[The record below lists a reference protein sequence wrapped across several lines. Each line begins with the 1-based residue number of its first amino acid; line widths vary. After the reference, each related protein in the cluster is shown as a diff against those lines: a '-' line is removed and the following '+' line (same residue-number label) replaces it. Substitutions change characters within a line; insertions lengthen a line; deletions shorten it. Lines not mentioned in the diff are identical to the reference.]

1 MATTVNNTT
10 VNSKLSIIFDAG
22 VNPNSQNDGPAS
34 GTGNTESDVMID
46 NVTYHNVRSHTE
58 VPSEIHCLQWNASTN
73 TGWYEYTDTR
83 ENLDITSLPQWATN
97 VVIRCEAEDIYT
109 STYNTENES
118 NDVDRIANASTT
130 AETARNNYLSGHSIT
145 Y

>member
-1 MATTVNNTT
+1 MATTINNTT

-22 VNPNSQNDGPAS
+22 VNPNNQNDGPAS

-46 NVTYHNVRSHTE
+46 NVTYHNIRSHTE
-58 VPSEIHCLQWNASTN
+58 VPAEIHCLQWNASTN

-83 ENLDITSLPQWATN
+83 ENLDITELPQWATN
-97 VVIRCEAEDIYT
+97 VVIRCEAEDECT

-118 NDVDRIANASTT
+118 NDVDRIANASAT
-130 AETARNNYLSGHSIT
+130 ATTARNNYLSGHSIT

>member
-10 VNSKLSIIFDAG
+10 INSKLTIIFDAG
-22 VNPNSQNDGPAS
+22 TNHSSANDGPVS

-46 NVTYHNVRSHTE
+46 NETYNNLRSHTE
-58 VPSEIHCLQWNASTN
+58 VPSEIHALQWNATTN
-73 TGWYEYTDTR
+73 TGWYEYTDNR
-83 ENLDITSLPQWATN
+83 ENLDITELPQWASN

-109 STYNTENES
+109 STFNTENES

-130 AETARNNYLSGHSIT
+130 AANARVNYLSNNSIT